1 MRAAVS
7 FLTPFGGARRPG
19 PRTLDWFPLVGAA
32 MGLLLGGLWWATRR
46 IWPAPLAAALVVVAD
61 LGITGLL
68 HFDGLV
74 DAADGLLPHLD
85 RGRRLAV
92 MEAPDVGAFGVG
104 VGGAALL
111 LRWAALAALRPGI
124 LLLGGLWCLSRT
136 GMAVVSRT
144 QPYARG
150 PGGLAA
156 AFEGPARWGLLAAGL
171 AGAFGLACGW
181 RLGPGAASCAAG
193 LVAGALVVG
202 LARRR
207 IGGYTGDVLGAFGVV
222 AETAGLVVAAAR
234 W

>member
-46 IWPAPLAAALVVVAD
+46 IWPGPLAAALVVVAD

-85 RGRRLAV
+85 RERRLAV
-92 MEAPDVGAFGVG
+92 MEAPDVGAFGIG

-111 LRWAALAALRPGI
+111 LRWVALAALRPGV

-136 GMAVVSRT
+136 GMAIVSRT

-150 PGGLAA
+150 PGGLAT
-156 AFEGPARWGLLAAGL
+156 AFEGPARLGLLATGL
-171 AGAFGLACGW
+171 AGAFALACGW
-181 RLGPGAASCAAG
+181 RLAAGAAAAASGLAAG
-193 LVAGALVVG
+193 GLVVFF
-202 LARRR
+202 ARRR
-207 IGGYTGDVLGAFGVV
+207 IGGYTGDILGAFGVV
-222 AETAGLVVAAAR
+222 AETAGLIVAAAK